1 MCPSVPSNR
10 GVVTGARPARDLA
23 RRRPPAPPD
32 IVGINGLYALV
43 EGMVAARRTD
53 SDLVAIKA
61 ALERSG

>member
-1 MCPSVPSNR
+1 M
-10 GVVTGARPARDLA
+10 TGARPARDLA